1 MKNNEEIVEETTEN
15 VEEQTTEEIVEGNN
29 ATEDMEDVE
38 LTDTSDN
45 QDEKLYSEK
54 ELNEKV
60 DELLAKKIARKE
72 AKIRRE
78 YEEKYGRAE
87 NVIKAGLETED
98 FNEAIDE
105 LENFYKEKGKEIP
118 EYTSEFKSKA
128 IADAMAN
135 EVIED
140 GYESIVERTNYLAK
154 KIEDGTATPTEKF
167 EFQKIATKRQEIED
181 EKDLAS
187 IGIKKS
193 DLGAD
198 FDEFAKNLNPNM
210 SLKNKYEMY
219 LKYNPKPKV
228 EPIGSMKNNDG
239 SKVKDHYT
247 MEEISKLTSEDLD
260 NPEIW
265 EAVQRSLTNS

>member
-1 MKNNEEIVEETTEN
+1 MKDNEKIVEETTEN

-140 GYESIVERTNYLAK
+140 GYESIVERTNYLAE

>member
-1 MKNNEEIVEETTEN
+1 MEDNKELVEETTEN

-29 ATEDMEDVE
+29 TTEDIEDVE

-54 ELNEKV
+54 ELNERV
-60 DELLAKKIARKE
+60 DELLAKKIAKKE

-98 FNEAIDE
+98 FDEAINE
-105 LENFYKEKGKEIP
+105 LETFYKEKGKEIP
-118 EYTSEFKSKA
+118 EYTSDFKSRA

-140 GYESIVERTNYLAK
+140 GYESIVERTNYLAN
-154 KIEDGTATPTEKF
+154 KIDKGNATPIEKY

-187 IGIKKS
+187 IGIKSS
-193 DLGAD
+193 DLNDD
-198 FDEFAKNLNPNM
+198 FKEFAKNLNPKM

-239 SKVKDHYT
+239 SRVKDHYT

-260 NPEIW
+260 NPQIW
-265 EAVQRSLTNS
+265 DAVQKSLTNS